1 MNQEKNLG
9 VYRDFLQSN
18 PILRFQKKKK
28 SKPPGPGDFDVQKIG
43 LIQMIRDMSLTNIT
57 KKLF

>member
-9 VYRDFLQSN
+9 VYRDFLRSN
-18 PILRFQKKKK
+18 PDLSFQKK

>member
-1 MNQEKNLG
+1 MNQEKKLG
-9 VYRDFLQSN
+9 VYRDFLRSN
-18 PILRFQKKKK
+18 PDLSFQKKK